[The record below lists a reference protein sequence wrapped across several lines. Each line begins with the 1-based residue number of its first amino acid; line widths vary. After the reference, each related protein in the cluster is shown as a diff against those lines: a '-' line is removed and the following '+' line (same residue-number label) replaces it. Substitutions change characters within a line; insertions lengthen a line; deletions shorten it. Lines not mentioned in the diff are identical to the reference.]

1 MDVSILCE
9 LDNLMNYNNNNNN
22 NNYYDLLKTKAF
34 PHSEAELNSEA
45 ENRRLLF
52 GVLFYILCK
61 AKLTPL

>member
-1 MDVSILCE
+1 
-9 LDNLMNYNNNNNN
+9 MNYNNNNNN
-22 NNYYDLLKTKAF
+22 NSNDDRLKTKAF
-34 PHSEAELNSEA
+34 PHNGAELNSEA